1 MSIFRD
7 RQIRRY
13 GFFLLFFAFLLV
25 CFNLLWSASQVNHAR
40 VIYTAQNEAIA
51 SSLLSQGISK
61 ETAASILLNQTV
73 TEEGKELLTALGIGR
88 QAEAYEIPG
97 LAQFQKSAL
106 MGASVVSA
114 GLIFLLF
121 IGTAFFFWQ
130 RKGLYQQANQVM
142 ENYINGNFT
151 RHLPQ
156 NQEGAI
162 FQLFSTVEQLA
173 TILQSKNDTEHN
185 AREFLKNTIS
195 DISHQLKTPLAALA
209 MYQEII
215 QNEPDNPESV
225 REFSA
230 KADSALSRM
239 EQLIQ
244 SMLKITRLDAGNI
257 VFEKKLHSAAEL
269 AAQAI
274 NDLTTR
280 AQNERKQI
288 QVDGNPR
295 EQILCDLEWTAQA
308 IGNLVKNALDH
319 TGPGGI
325 IHIAWERSPAMF
337 RITVSDNGNGIAPED
352 IHHIFKRFYRS
363 KHALETPGIG
373 LGLPL
378 AKSIIEGQ
386 GGSISV
392 QSEPGHGTV
401 FTLSFLTES

>member
-61 ETAASILLNQTV
+61 ETAASILLSQTV
-73 TEEGKELLTALGIGR
+73 TEEGKELLTALGISR

-215 QNEPDNPESV
+215 QNEPDNPETV

-239 EQLIQ
+239 EQLIL

>member
-61 ETAASILLNQTV
+61 ETAASILLSQTV
-73 TEEGKELLTALGIGR
+73 TEEGKELLTALGISR

>member
-61 ETAASILLNQTV
+61 ETAASILLSQTV
-73 TEEGKELLTALGIGR
+73 TEEGKELLTALGISR

-215 QNEPDNPESV
+215 QNEPDNPETV